1 MIRNALFAALALA
14 ATPALAQAP
23 TAPAPA
29 TAEASIPFVNHG
41 GIQDWR
47 AQGDSTLYVQ
57 DQHRQWY
64 RATLMAPAFDLPFVE
79 TIGFDGRGT
88 DTFDRF
94 ASVLVRGHSYPVQS
108 LVKVDGPPSR
118 VAPKAA
124 HTASSR
130 PAA

>member
-1 MIRNALFAALALA
+1 MIRKALFAVLVLA
-14 ATPALAQAP
+14 AAPAVAKTPATP
-23 TAPAPA
+23 PS
-29 TAEASIPFVNHG
+29 AEASIPFVNHG

-64 RATLMAPAFDLPFVE
+64 RATLISPAFDLPFVE
-79 TIGFDGRGT
+79 TIGFDARGT

-94 ASVLVRGHSYPVQS
+94 ASVLVRGRSYPVTS
-108 LVKVDGPPSR
+108 LVKVDGPPAK

-124 HTASSR
+124 HTATAK